1 MTLYV
6 ASYPGPSPKSLGRR
20 LMCMLLNCSSI
31 PFLQPYE
38 TNLLLTSI
46 LSSLITVPH
55 PMIDW
60 LCSTTTPTDCPTT
73 TPTNCPRNL
82 YSALCKVSLDLQSH
96 AERTPG
102 MVVSIIEAR
111 RRLAGQQTSDL
122 LSMPHNDLLEG
133 AIILEEFSKVTMF
146 M

>member
-1 MTLYV
+1 MPLLQEPVYV
-6 ASYPGPSPKSLGRR
+6 ALYPCPSSKSLGTKVVCV
-20 LMCMLLNCSSI
+20 LQIYSSL

-38 TNLLLTSI
+38 ANLLLTSI
-46 LSSLITVPH
+46 LSSLIAVPH

-60 LCSTTTPTDCPTT
+60 LCSTTTSTD
-73 TPTNCPRNL
+73 CPRNL
-82 YSALCKVSLDLQSH
+82 YSALRKVSLDLQSH

-133 AIILEEFSKVTMF
+133 AIILEEFLKVTMF